1 MLETAISMAIVRRN
15 WYFRAHD
22 FYISFGLSFF
32 RFFLLCY
39 QFIPVSLYVT
49 LSVVYTMQA
58 LFMQN
63 DLKMFSPFLSLTF
76 RYDELNDEPMRV
88 RTSTLNDDLGQVG
101 YIFTDKT
108 GTLTANLMQFRKC
121 LVDGVSYGLGESDIG
136 RAVKGKEESGVGEEE

>member
-1 MLETAISMAIVRRN
+1 MTIVRHN

-22 FYISFGLSFF
+22 FYISFSLSLF
-32 RFFLLCY
+32 RFFLFCY

-49 LSVVYTMQA
+49 LSLVYTMQA

-63 DLKMFSPFLSLTF
+63 DLKMCLLFLSLTI

-88 RTSTLNDDLGQVG
+88 RTSTLNDDLGQAG

-121 LVDGVSYGLGESDIG
+121 LVDGVSYGLGDSDIG
-136 RAVKGKEESGVGEEE
+136 RAVKGKEESENGGD

>member
-1 MLETAISMAIVRRN
+1 MTIVRHN

-22 FYISFGLSFF
+22 FYISFSLSFF

-49 LSVVYTMQA
+49 LSLVYTMQA

-63 DLKMFSPFLSLTF
+63 DLKMCLLFLSLTI

-121 LVDGVSYGLGESDIG
+121 LVDGVSYGLGDSDIG
-136 RAVKGKEESGVGEEE
+136 RAVKGKESENGGD

>member
-1 MLETAISMAIVRRN
+1 
-15 WYFRAHD
+15 
-22 FYISFGLSFF
+22 
-32 RFFLLCY
+32 
-39 QFIPVSLYVT
+39 
-49 LSVVYTMQA
+49 
-58 LFMQN
+58 
-63 DLKMFSPFLSLTF
+63 
-76 RYDELNDEPMRV
+76 MRV

>member
-1 MLETAISMAIVRRN
+1 MIIEHN
-15 WYFRAHD
+15 WYIPLTAD
-22 FYISFGLSFF
+22 ILISFGLSFF

-49 LSVVYTMQA
+49 LSLVYTMQA

-63 DLKMFSPFLSLTF
+63 DLKMCLLFLSLTI
-76 RYDELNDEPMRV
+76 RDDELNAEPMRV

-121 LVDGVSYGLGESDIG
+121 LVDGVSYGLGDSDIG
-136 RAVKGKEESGVGEEE
+136 RAVKGKEESENGGD